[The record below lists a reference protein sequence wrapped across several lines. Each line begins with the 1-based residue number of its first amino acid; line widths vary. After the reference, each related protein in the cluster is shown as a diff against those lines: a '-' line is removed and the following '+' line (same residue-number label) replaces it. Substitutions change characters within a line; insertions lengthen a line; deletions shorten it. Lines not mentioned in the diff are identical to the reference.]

1 MDTPL
6 AFPHDDPAA
15 RAASAALQR
24 SWAAVA
30 LNGVLFSTAAPSIF
44 LATLWTATADPLA
57 SMTMLLHA
65 GMRCLLIAV
74 FLANGFG
81 LVLAAAAWSKS
92 ARAKV
97 SRAPAIGAVVLGLLS
112 LGFWLLAGIAMLSSA
127 AATN

>member
-1 MDTPL
+1 METHLP
-6 AFPHDDPAA
+6 FPHDDPAA

-30 LNGVLFSTAAPSIF
+30 LNGILCSAAAPSIF

-57 SMTMLLHA
+57 SMTLLLQA
-65 GMRCLLIAV
+65 GMRLLLIAV
-74 FLANGFG
+74 YLANGFG
-81 LVLAAAAWSKS
+81 LVAAFAAWSKS

-97 SRAPAIGAVVLGLLS
+97 SRAPAITAVVLGLLS
-112 LGFWLLAGIAMLSSA
+112 LGFWLLAGIAILSSA